1 MTHLVET
8 EVRNEVKE
16 ELEMF
21 MRGKFQGGEFIFRI
35 FMDKGTYFTNQDY
48 FENRKNFLANIDEE
62 HFVKIELVS
71 DDQAMQKLLVNQMHP
86 SVSIIQ
92 ISKDS
97 SNSDYQSNIINRIT
111 TNENTIE
118 EIRNLIRAINTL
130 SITDKDIIIARGIL
144 GIGLVQLAEHWK
156 KKPETLR
163 RCYIRALDSLAFTKG
178 LLNF

>member
-1 MTHLVET
+1 MKLKKNSKFSCVE
-8 EVRNEVKE
+8 NFKE
-16 ELEMF
+16 ENLFSESSWITE
-21 MRGKFQGGEFIFRI
+21 RTLQIKTILKTE
-35 FMDKGTYFTNQDY
+35 KL
-48 FENRKNFLANIDEE
+48 LANIDEE

>member
-35 FMDKGTYFTNQDY
+35 FMDNGTYFTNQDY

-92 ISKDS
+92 ISQAKQTKTQHPSHHRNQHHLFNTKTAQEKRDQQ
-97 SNSDYQSNIINRIT
+97 DT
-111 TNENTIE
+111 T
-118 EIRNLIRAINTL
+118 RF
-130 SITDKDIIIARGIL
+130 TD
-144 GIGLVQLAEHWK
+144 
-156 KKPETLR
+156 LR
-163 RCYIRALDSLAFTKG
+163 E
-178 LLNF
+178 

>member
-1 MTHLVET
+1 M
-8 EVRNEVKE
+8 
-16 ELEMF
+16 
-21 MRGKFQGGEFIFRI
+21 
-35 FMDKGTYFTNQDY
+35 
-48 FENRKNFLANIDEE
+48 
-62 HFVKIELVS
+62 VS
-71 DDQAMQKLLVNQMHP
+71 DYQAMQKLLVNQMHP